1 MSSLQITVRSISDSP
16 TIEYHIRKHFD
27 KLNRIYSKISNCRVV
42 IDVPQNHKHKGKIFS
57 VSLDITIP
65 GKELISR
72 KQNLNLYV
80 AIRDSFAAI
89 EKLLKKHIK
98 RKKIFTKKYQIS
110 SVDQNIQL
118 KDTNIMMHNLTP
130 HENY

>member
-27 KLNRIYSKISNCRVV
+27 KLNKIYSKISNCRVV

-57 VSLDITIP
+57 VSIDIKIP

-72 KQNLNLYV
+72 KQSQNLYV

-89 EKLLKKHIK
+89 EKLLEKHIK
-98 RKKIFTKKYQIS
+98 RKPISTNKYHITL
-110 SVDQNIQL
+110 VDHNIQS
-118 KDTNIMMHNLTP
+118 KDTGIMMYN
-130 HENY
+130 

>member
-16 TIEYHIRKHFD
+16 TIEYHIRKHFG
-27 KLNRIYSKISNCRVV
+27 KLNRIYNKISNCRVV

-57 VSLDITIP
+57 VSIDITIL

-72 KQNLNLYV
+72 KQSQNLYI

-89 EKLLKKHIK
+89 DKLLEKHIK
-98 RKKIFTKKYQIS
+98 RKPIS
-110 SVDQNIQL
+110 SNKFHTISLDYNTQT
-118 KDTNIMMHNLTP
+118 KDTNMMI
-130 HENY
+130 YD

>member
-16 TIEYHIRKHFD
+16 TIEYHIRKHFG

-57 VSLDITIP
+57 VIIDITIP

-72 KQNLNLYV
+72 KQSKNLYV

-89 EKLLKKHIK
+89 EKLLEKHIK
-98 RKKIFTKKYQIS
+98 RKTISTNKYHIYP
-110 SVDQNIQL
+110 VDHNIQT
-118 KDTNIMMHNLTP
+118 KDTNMVMHN
-130 HENY
+130 

>member
-1 MSSLQITVRSISDSP
+1 MSYLQITVRSISDSP
-16 TIEYHIRKHFD
+16 TIEYHIRKHYG

-57 VSLDITIP
+57 VSIDIIIP

-72 KQNLNLYV
+72 KQSQNLYV

-89 EKLLKKHIK
+89 EKLLEKHIK
-98 RKKIFTKKYQIS
+98 KKTISINKYHIS
-110 SVDQNIQL
+110 SVHRNAQ
-118 KDTNIMMHNLTP
+118 TNDIYA
-130 HENY
+130 EC

>member
-16 TIEYHIRKHFD
+16 TIEFHIRKHFG
-27 KLNRIYSKISNCRVV
+27 KLNKTYSKIHNCRVV

-57 VSLDITIP
+57 VSIDITIP

-72 KQNLNLYV
+72 KHSQNLYV

-98 RKKIFTKKYQIS
+98 RKPISLNKYHINL
-110 SVDQNIQL
+110 VDHNIQS
-118 KDTNIMMHNLTP
+118 KDTSIMMHN
-130 HENY
+130 